1 MRNKVTVKTIP
12 FENGDAPLVMD
23 PFSSARIA
31 RPPKIGRHMKTND
44 SRIDQNRKTC
54 CCNSLFLDRCDI
66 GIIFIKIVFG
76 KFFF

>member
-31 RPPKIGRHMKTND
+31 RPPKTQATEDYD
-44 SRIDQNRKTC
+44 SR
-54 CCNSLFLDRCDI
+54 
-66 GIIFIKIVFG
+66 
-76 KFFF
+76 